1 MSGIP
6 TPMLRSSFQARDP
19 KSHKSVTEMLEIK
32 MRVDA
37 WIDGLIEAGCL
48 PWDADG
54 KNREEVKVGWFPE
67 VEEIPYNSLKTR
79 EDSWDCSR
87 PKSRRKTKRG

>member
-1 MSGIP
+1 MSGNL
-6 TPMLRSSFQARDP
+6 TPMMRSSFKAQDP
-19 KSHKSVTEMLEIK
+19 KSHKSVTEILRIRLE
-32 MRVDA
+32 VDA
-37 WIDGLIEAGCL
+37 WIDGLIEAGCP

-67 VEEIPYNSLKTR
+67 VEEIPYNTLKTR
-79 EDSWDCSR
+79 EDSWDYSR